1 MTGRELILYILQNHL
16 EDEPIFKEDGSITG
30 FLTVGPAAE
39 KVNVGTATVYAWIEK
54 GLLPYILVGNR
65 IFIRA
70 DFEPPQ
76 FERGINNG

>member
-16 EDEPIFKEDGSITG
+16 EDEPIFKDDGSIVG
-30 FLTVGPAAE
+30 FLTVDKAAI
-39 KVNVGTATVYAWIEK
+39 KANVGTETVYAWIER
-54 GLLPYILVGNR
+54 GLVPYILIGHR